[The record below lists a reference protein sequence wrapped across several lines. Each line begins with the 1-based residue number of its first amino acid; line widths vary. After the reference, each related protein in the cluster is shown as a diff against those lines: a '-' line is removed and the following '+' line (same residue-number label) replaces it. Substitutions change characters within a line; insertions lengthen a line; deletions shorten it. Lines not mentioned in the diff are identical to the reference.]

1 VIKSHSQTT
10 KYAVY
15 LVNINEKLISHL
27 LHSFNR
33 YDSCLKWR
41 LQNSIRQSFSPK
53 VFNLPSSFLSLLS
66 TLRSA
71 VSNVDV
77 MQRCINKS
85 KQHAE
90 EKKANVEIIN
100 FQRVPFIYFFKNL
113 YRMHCLSFFILLF
126 QQPCQAFGA
135 SLAEIVYGNCIQFD
149 IVGTPVQVFTFLL
162 FLCHTLSLT
171 AEFRNNSNFIKYR
184 SSIELRKP
192 FCVAFGIPIH

>member
-15 LVNINEKLISHL
+15 LVNINEILISHL
-27 LHSFNR
+27 LLSFDR

-41 LQNSIRQSFSPK
+41 LQNSIRQSFTPK
-53 VFNLPSSFLSLLS
+53 VFNLPSFLSLLS

-85 KQHAE
+85 KQHDE
-90 EKKANVEIIN
+90 EKKSKCGDNQFSKSA
-100 FQRVPFIYFFKNL
+100 IYLLLFYL

-149 IVGTPVQVFTFLL
+149 IVGTPVFTFLL
-162 FLCHTLSLT
+162 FLCHTLSVT
-171 AEFRNNSNFIKYR
+171 TEFRNNSNFIKNR

-192 FCVAFGIPIH
+192 FCVVFGIPIH